1 MQANLIEFAFHLI
14 EMKEWV
20 AEFYRPL
27 YYKILTLVLQWGEFD
42 IGVMTLEKAAKEII
56 QLKVEIARDYQKL
69 LYAVLE
75 DSFELLNVKQLGLEQ
90 KNFLE
95 ISISICFFRVH

>member
-1 MQANLIEFAFHLI
+1 M
-14 EMKEWV
+14 
-20 AEFYRPL
+20 
-27 YYKILTLVLQWGEFD
+27 
-42 IGVMTLEKAAKEII
+42 EKAAKEII